1 MTKLADTEVDAE
13 LHPTS
18 GPEQLAGAISLAAA
32 AQESITSESAESA
45 AGKYAKMCENV

>member
-32 AQESITSESAESA
+32 AQESITTVNQPL
-45 AGKYAKMCENV
+45 CENVISM

>member
-32 AQESITSESAESA
+32 AQESITSESAEFESA
-45 AGKYAKMCENV
+45 TAKMCENV